1 MRTGSASAGS
11 NTAASRLSRMQ
22 NFDEQR
28 AEARV
33 INVEVVMVD
42 VDRLVAVEL
51 KLPVDFLPVESQRPL
66 LGHPDEDNSVL
77 NLPLAPKIGGY
88 VVTLFVP
95 ELVKGYAL
103 QLDKHAHGNVKELR
117 QFACVTLADGT
128 LPVNHVRDHTAGP
141 KNGNQI
147 SLAKI
152 PRFHKI
158 AQGLDRSEE
167 HTSELQ
173 SL

>member
-1 MRTGSASAGS
+1 
-11 NTAASRLSRMQ
+11 MQ

-95 ELVKGYAL
+95 ELVKGM
-103 QLDKHAHGNVKELR
+103 
-117 QFACVTLADGT
+117 
-128 LPVNHVRDHTAGP
+128 
-141 KNGNQI
+141 
-147 SLAKI
+147 
-152 PRFHKI
+152 
-158 AQGLDRSEE
+158 RS
-167 HTSELQ
+167 S
-173 SL
+173 